1 MRDEKS
7 KLIKIMNELVR
18 FYLKNGIHHVEM
30 KLDYEKDYGTVS
42 LSGCC
47 AKIEDS
53 VLEDLN
59 QILNSPRKDET
70 EEYYWNLIGSNDFS
84 EMHLLGSLVDCGE
97 VFYDGCNLKINIKR
111 KH

>member
-7 KLIKIMNELVR
+7 KLIKIMNELAR

-30 KLDYEKDYGTVS
+30 TLDYEKDYGMVH

-47 AKIEDS
+47 NILPDEVID
-53 VLEDLN
+53 DLK

-84 EMHLLGSLVDCGE
+84 EMHLLGSLVDSGD
-97 VFYDGCNLKINIKR
+97 VYYDGDVLKINVMR

>member
-59 QILNSPRKDET
+59 QMWYDHEVWPMLFHQVHRWDE
-70 EEYYWNLIGSNDFS
+70 LINEFNQRTGVLA
-84 EMHLLGSLVDCGE
+84 LL
-97 VFYDGCNLKINIKR
+97 
-111 KH
+111 